1 MENKL
6 QERKE
11 RLQSLQWMR
20 KATGITW
27 SEWAREMGVA
37 SGSLTST
44 TYMAVVSESRLVDMA
59 EALDR
64 VMARREKLLKELQ
77 EELSAQME
85 SWTSKEPVE

>member
-44 TYMAVVSESRLVDMA
+44 TYMNVVSQSRLVEMT
-59 EALDR
+59 EALNR

-77 EELSAQME
+77 DELSTLTE
-85 SWTSKEPVE
+85 SWTNNEAVE

>member
-6 QERKE
+6 EERKE
-11 RLQSLQWMR
+11 RLLSLQWMR
-20 KATGITW
+20 KAAGITW

-44 TYMAVVSESRLVDMA
+44 TYMNVVSQSRLVEMT
-59 EALDR
+59 EALNR

-77 EELSAQME
+77 DELSTLTE
-85 SWTSKEPVE
+85 SWTNNEAVE